1 MLYQEELA
9 RSRQDTAN
17 RLKNRLVVGAYQHDS
32 LVGTVGF
39 NQGETAKTRHK
50 GYIWGLYVSDKHRGL
65 GIGERLITESFQI
78 SRSAIKKRRA
88 FAALQMEIDHPQIF
102 AEEFRLAM
110 IAEGVA
116 LLRYQSFQ
124 RDADGKVVRRTAR
137 SSIWLLSPAV
147 VGSCVFIR
155 ARRSMSEIR
164 KV

>member
-65 GIGERLITESFQI
+65 GIGERLITELLARLDPQVVQI
-78 SRSAIKKRRA
+78 TLSVVKENRSAISLYQRVGFTCYGEEPRA
-88 FAALQMEIDHPQIF
+88 LKNTDGYSDEVLMY
-102 AEEFRLAM
+102 RL
-110 IAEGVA
+110 I
-116 LLRYQSFQ
+116 
-124 RDADGKVVRRTAR
+124 
-137 SSIWLLSPAV
+137 
-147 VGSCVFIR
+147 
-155 ARRSMSEIR
+155 
-164 KV
+164 